1 MEVLDPTA
9 LIAGLARVEI
19 GSAAQSEI
27 VCALENIRR
36 VRARVDAGEVAL
48 ARRLR
53 ELTPLAD
60 DDVSRAAQ
68 RSNRHGDKI
77 RNRAETAAAI
87 PGLGDA
93 FDAGQVGGEHV
104 DAIVKAVKAAPAN
117 LRDALGEAVTEL
129 VPEIAAGL
137 TPDQVA
143 QRLADETKRLE
154 ADDGLARLERQR
166 RATRLRTWTDKHDGM
181 FRISGSFDPYSG
193 VAIQGRLNAA
203 MAAMFA
209 NGLPE
214 MAPDDPGERQD
225 FLRALAFMA
234 LTSGVPGSAEKRSD
248 LADDADAD
256 LAWAPF
262 ARTGPPR
269 FGRPEVIV
277 VVDHTKLDPQGRPTI
292 DWGGPVDLPF
302 QCLQDLLKHAA
313 IQTVIVNNGNVEDP
327 DGALDLGRT
336 TRLAN
341 RAQRRALRALYSTCA
356 VPGCR
361 VRFEFTEPHHLKFW
375 RNGGTTDLI
384 NLLPLCSQHHDCAH
398 NGWIFKLG
406 VHRELTVTLP
416 NGQTMTTGPPNRNC
430 PP

>member
-1 MEVLDPTA
+1 LDPTA

-181 FRISGSFDPYSG
+181 FESPVRLIRTRVWQFRVGSTRPWPRCLQMVCRRWHPMIQVNGKISYVHLLLWHLPQGFRVAPKSAVIWQTTLTLILPGPRLPELDHHGSG
-193 VAIQGRLNAA
+193 VR
-203 MAAMFA
+203 
-209 NGLPE
+209 
-214 MAPDDPGERQD
+214 
-225 FLRALAFMA
+225 
-234 LTSGVPGSAEKRSD
+234 K
-248 LADDADAD
+248 
-256 LAWAPF
+256 
-262 ARTGPPR
+262 
-269 FGRPEVIV
+269 
-277 VVDHTKLDPQGRPTI
+277 
-292 DWGGPVDLPF
+292 
-302 QCLQDLLKHAA
+302 
-313 IQTVIVNNGNVEDP
+313 
-327 DGALDLGRT
+327 
-336 TRLAN
+336 
-341 RAQRRALRALYSTCA
+341 
-356 VPGCR
+356 
-361 VRFEFTEPHHLKFW
+361 
-375 RNGGTTDLI
+375 
-384 NLLPLCSQHHDCAH
+384 
-398 NGWIFKLG
+398 
-406 VHRELTVTLP
+406 
-416 NGQTMTTGPPNRNC
+416 
-430 PP
+430 